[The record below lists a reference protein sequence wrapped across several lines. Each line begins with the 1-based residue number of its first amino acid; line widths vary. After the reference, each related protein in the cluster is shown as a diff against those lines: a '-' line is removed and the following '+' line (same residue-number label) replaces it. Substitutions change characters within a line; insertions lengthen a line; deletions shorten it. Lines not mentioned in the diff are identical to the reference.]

1 MVTKASDTTKKY
13 GAKQGVIAYR
23 LVMYKIPS
31 LILGPPPPLPP
42 FLIACCTVKLL
53 IKVPLQWASS
63 GAAKPLYFLLSNE
76 GFFYYFSFSE
86 HNHTPSGKKTMTGVQ
101 KVTAFQVQSSG
112 CRWQAISSITDSW
125 AGPLEPET
133 SRCMVSKQQGHKL
146 WLRETY

>member
-1 MVTKASDTTKKY
+1 MVTKSFWYNKKY
-13 GAKQGVIAYR
+13 GAKQGVIG
-23 LVMYKIPS
+23 YKIPS
-31 LILGPPPPLPP
+31 LILFPPPPLPP

-53 IKVPLQWASS
+53 IKVPLQWASLELQN
-63 GAAKPLYFLLSNE
+63 LYISSSPMR
-76 GFFYYFSFSE
+76 FFFYFSFSE

-112 CRWQAISSITDSW
+112 CRWQAISSITDRW